1 MNININVNINVNFDS
16 VEEFKKFCKVLY
28 LEREYPNH
36 LGNADWLIISDLS
49 EEQLQKRF
57 SETLSKYIP
66 YILLSNEQGEPILE
80 SIRNNH
86 KHEMRSK
93 RTTEPFNYDDE
104 LLPLFHSELLSFVD
118 PLEEKE
124 KIIERARE
132 EHALDELIIKVQKT
146 LSIMKPIQRDRLIKN
161 VVRGLSSRKIAK
173 EEGVNYS
180 TVDKSIRAAKKN
192 FRRIFEKLI

>member
-93 RTTEPFNYDDE
+93 RTAEPFNYDDE

-124 KIIERARE
+124 KIIERAKE

-146 LSIMKPIQRDRLIKN
+146 LSLMKPIQRDRLIKN

-192 FRRIFEKLI
+192 FRRIFEEI

>member
-1 MNININVNINVNFDS
+1 MNINVNVNINVNLDS
-16 VEEFKKFCKVLY
+16 LEEFKKFCKVLY

-49 EEQLQKRF
+49 EEEIQRRF
-57 SETLSKYIP
+57 SEVLSKYIP

-124 KIIERARE
+124 KLIERARE

-146 LSIMKPIQRDRLIKN
+146 LSLMKPIQRDRLIKN

-180 TVDKSIRAAKKN
+180 TVDKSIKAAKKN
-192 FRRIFEKLI
+192 FRRIFLSL

>member
-1 MNININVNINVNFDS
+1 LNININVNINVNFDS

-93 RTTEPFNYDDE
+93 RTTEPFDYDDE

-124 KIIERARE
+124 KIIERAKE

-146 LSIMKPIQRDRLIKN
+146 LSLMKPIQRERLIKN

-192 FRRIFEKLI
+192 FQNIYKKL

>member
-1 MNININVNINVNFDS
+1 MKIKVNINISISNEDI
-16 VEEFKKFCKVLY
+16 EQFKKDCKLIY
-28 LEREYPNH
+28 LDREYNGFI
-36 LGNADWLIISDLS
+36 GNQKWAIITDLS
-49 EEQLQKRF
+49 EEELRRKYVAVL
-57 SETLSKYIP
+57 EKYIP
-66 YILLSNEQGEPILE
+66 YVLLSEAQGEPILE

-118 PLEEKE
+118 PLEGKE
-124 KIIERARE
+124 NIIERVNE
-132 EHALDELIIKVQKT
+132 EHALDELIIKVHRT
-146 LSIMKPIQRDRLIKN
+146 LSLMKPIQRDRLIKN

-180 TVDKSIRAAKKN
+180 TIDKSIKAAKKN
-192 FRRIFEKLI
+192 FKRIFEKL

>member
-93 RTTEPFNYDDE
+93 RTAEPFNYDDE

-124 KIIERARE
+124 KIIERAKE

-146 LSIMKPIQRDRLIKN
+146 LSLMKPIQRDRLIKN

-180 TVDKSIRAAKKN
+180 TVDKSIKAAKKN
-192 FRRIFEKLI
+192 FRNIYKKL

>member
-1 MNININVNINVNFDS
+1 MNINVNINVNFDS

-57 SETLSKYIP
+57 SKTLSKYIP

-124 KIIERARE
+124 KIIERAKE

-146 LSIMKPIQRDRLIKN
+146 LSLMKPIQRDRLIKN

-180 TVDKSIRAAKKN
+180 TVDKSIKAAKKS
-192 FRRIFEKLI
+192 FRRIFEKL

>member
-1 MNININVNINVNFDS
+1 
-16 VEEFKKFCKVLY
+16 
-28 LEREYPNH
+28 

-124 KIIERARE
+124 KIIERAKE

-146 LSIMKPIQRDRLIKN
+146 LSLMKPIQRERLIKN

-192 FRRIFEKLI
+192 FQNIYKKL

>member
-1 MNININVNINVNFDS
+1 MNINVNVNINVNFDS
-16 VEEFKKFCKVLY
+16 LEEFKKFCKVLY

-36 LGNADWLIISDLS
+36 LGNADWLIISDLN
-49 EEQLQKRF
+49 EEEIQRRF
-57 SETLSKYIP
+57 SEVLSKYIP

-93 RTTEPFNYDDE
+93 RTTEPFDYDDE

-124 KIIERARE
+124 KIIERVRE
-132 EHALDELIIKVQKT
+132 EHALDELKIKVQKT
-146 LSIMKPIQRDRLIKN
+146 LSLMKPIQRDRLIKN

-180 TVDKSIRAAKKN
+180 TVDKSIKAAKKN
-192 FRRIFEKLI
+192 FRRIFLSL

>member
-124 KIIERARE
+124 KIIERAKE

-146 LSIMKPIQRDRLIKN
+146 LSLMKPIQRDRLIKN

-180 TVDKSIRAAKKN
+180 TVDKSIKAAKKN
-192 FRRIFEKLI
+192 FRRILEEL

>member
-66 YILLSNEQGEPILE
+66 YILLSNEQGEPILQ

-192 FRRIFEKLI
+192 FRRIFLSL

>member
-1 MNININVNINVNFDS
+1 MNINVNVNINVNFDS
-16 VEEFKKFCKVLY
+16 LEEFKKFCKVLY

-49 EEQLQKRF
+49 EEEIQRRF
-57 SETLSKYIP
+57 SEVLSKYIP
-66 YILLSNEQGEPILE
+66 YILLSREQGEPILE

-93 RTTEPFNYDDE
+93 RSTEPFDYDDE

-118 PLEEKE
+118 PMDEKNR
-124 KIIERARE
+124 IIERLNE
-132 EHALDELIIKVQKT
+132 ENRLDEMIDKVQRT
-146 LSIMKPIQRDRLIKN
+146 LALMKPIQRDRLIKS

-180 TVDKSIRAAKKN
+180 TVDKSIKAAKKN
-192 FRRIFEKLI
+192 FKRLFLSL

>member
-66 YILLSNEQGEPILE
+66 YILLSNEQGEPILQ

-93 RTTEPFNYDDE
+93 RTTEPFDYDDE

-192 FRRIFEKLI
+192 FRRIFLSL

>member
-146 LSIMKPIQRDRLIKN
+146 LSIMKPIQRDRLINN

-192 FRRIFEKLI
+192 FRRIFEKL

>member
-124 KIIERARE
+124 KLIERARE

-146 LSIMKPIQRDRLIKN
+146 LSLMKPIQRDRLIKN

-180 TVDKSIRAAKKN
+180 TVDKSIKAAKKN
-192 FRRIFEKLI
+192 FRNIYKKL

>member
-93 RTTEPFNYDDE
+93 RTTEPFDYDDE

-124 KIIERARE
+124 KIIERAKE

-146 LSIMKPIQRDRLIKN
+146 LSLMKLIQRDRLIKN

-192 FRRIFEKLI
+192 FQNIYKKL